1 MAAHSSILAWRIP
14 WAEESVR
21 LQSRAHKESVM
32 TERLTHTHTHTH
44 TVWMLSLSSCDFRKK
59 FFPGFQVSVRK
70 GVFLG
75 AVRSCSPPGVQT
87 LPVHRASVF
96 QSPPSP
102 SLLIILRLIV
112 TL

>member
-1 MAAHSSILAWRIP
+1 
-14 WAEESVR
+14 
-21 LQSRAHKESVM
+21 M
-32 TERLTHTHTHTH
+32 TEQLTHTHT
-44 TVWMLSLSSCDFRKK
+44 VCMLSLSSCDFRKK

-75 AVRSCSPPGVQT
+75 AVRSCGPAGVQT
-87 LPVHRASVF
+87 LPVHRANVF
-96 QSPPSP
+96 QSPLPP

>member
-1 MAAHSSILAWRIP
+1 
-14 WAEESVR
+14 
-21 LQSRAHKESVM
+21 
-32 TERLTHTHTHTH
+32 
-44 TVWMLSLSSCDFRKK
+44 MLSLSSCDFRKK

-75 AVRSCSPPGVQT
+75 AVRSCGPAGVQT
-87 LPVHRASVF
+87 LPVHRANVF
-96 QSPPSP
+96 QSPLPP